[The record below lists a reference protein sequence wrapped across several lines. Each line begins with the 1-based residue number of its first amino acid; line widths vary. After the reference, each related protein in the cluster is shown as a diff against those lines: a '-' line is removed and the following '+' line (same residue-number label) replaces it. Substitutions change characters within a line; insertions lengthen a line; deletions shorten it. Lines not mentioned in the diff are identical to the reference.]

1 MAGGI
6 FDPEFDQ
13 LPMRIPI
20 FPLPSALL
28 LPGGQLPL
36 NIFEPRYLAM
46 VRHALATPT
55 RLIGMV
61 QPLDHHAGGDIAN
74 DNIANDD
81 GANENIANDGG
92 ADAAGLFE
100 TGCAGRLSFFQESD
114 DGRFVIAL
122 NGVCRFHRL
131 RQELDPN
138 GFLVAD
144 VDWQPFANDLRID
157 VSALDRDPLIKVMKR
172 YCDMKGIETDWTQ
185 IENSDNHQ
193 LLATL
198 SMICPFEVAEKQALL
213 EADSMAKR
221 ADLLIAIMEMALHD
235 ETGGN
240 DARH

>member
-1 MAGGI
+1 
-6 FDPEFDQ
+6 
-13 LPMRIPI
+13 
-20 FPLPSALL
+20 L

-46 VRHALATPT
+46 VTHALATPT

-61 QPLDHHAGGDIAN
+61 QPLDHYAGGDS
-74 DNIANDD
+74 ANDD
-81 GANENIANDGG
+81 TANNDIANNDIANNDIANNDIANNDG
-92 ADAAGLFE
+92 ARLFE

-131 RQELDPN
+131 RQEPDPN

-172 YCDMKGIETDWTQ
+172 YFDMKGFETDWTQ

-221 ADLLIAIMEMALHD
+221 ADLLIAMMEMALHD

>member
-46 VRHALATPT
+46 VTHALATPT

-74 DNIANDD
+74 DDIAND
-81 GANENIANDGG
+81 NTANDDG

-144 VDWQPFANDLRID
+144 VDWQPFANDLRVD
-157 VSALDRDPLIKVMKR
+157 LSALDRDPLISVLKR
-172 YCDMKGIETDWTQ
+172 YFDMKGFETDWTQ

-221 ADLLIAIMEMALHD
+221 ADLLIAMMEMALHD

>member
-1 MAGGI
+1 MASGI
-6 FDPEFDQ
+6 FDPELHQ

-36 NIFEPRYLAM
+36 NIFESRYLAM
-46 VRHALATPT
+46 VTHALATPT

-61 QPLDHHAGGDIAN
+61 QPLDRHAGDDMVN
-74 DNIANDD
+74 DNLADD
-81 GANENIANDGG
+81 P
-92 ADAAGLFE
+92 GLFE

-131 RQELDPN
+131 RQEPDPN

-144 VDWQPFANDLRID
+144 VDWQPFAKDLRVD
-157 VSALDRDPLIKVMKR
+157 VSALDRDPLIRVMKR
-172 YCDMKGIETDWTQ
+172 YFDMKGFETDWAQ

-221 ADLLIAIMEMALHD
+221 ANLLIAMMEMALHD

-240 DARH
+240 DVRH

>member
-1 MAGGI
+1 MASGI
-6 FDPEFDQ
+6 FDPELHQ

-46 VRHALATPT
+46 VTHALATPT

-61 QPLDHHAGGDIAN
+61 QPLDHHAGNDLAN
-74 DNIANDD
+74 DKLADD
-81 GANENIANDGG
+81 P
-92 ADAAGLFE
+92 GLFE

-131 RQELDPN
+131 RQELDPS
-138 GFLVAD
+138 GFLLAD
-144 VDWQPFANDLRID
+144 VDWQPFANDLPVD

-172 YCDMKGIETDWTQ
+172 YFDMKGFETDWAQ

-221 ADLLIAIMEMALHD
+221 ANLLIAMMEMALHD
-235 ETGGN
+235 ETRGN

>member
-46 VRHALATPT
+46 VTHALATPT

-61 QPLDHHAGGDIAN
+61 QPLDHYAGGDS
-74 DNIANDD
+74 ANDD
-81 GANENIANDGG
+81 GANNDGVNNDG
-92 ADAAGLFE
+92 AGLFE
-100 TGCAGRLSFFQESD
+100 TGCAGRLSFFQESE

-122 NGVCRFHRL
+122 TGVCRFHRL

-172 YCDMKGIETDWTQ
+172 YFDMKGFETDWTQ

-221 ADLLIAIMEMALHD
+221 ANLLIAMMEMALHD

>member
-36 NIFEPRYLAM
+36 NVFEPRYLAM
-46 VRHALATPT
+46 VKHALATPT
-55 RLIGMV
+55 RLIGML
-61 QPLDHHAGGDIAN
+61 QPRDLAG
-74 DNIANDD
+74 
-81 GANENIANDGG
+81 
-92 ADAAGLFE
+92 DATAEEPPLFE
-100 TGCAGRLSFFQESD
+100 TGCAGRVSFFQESD

-131 RQELDPN
+131 DQQLDPN

-144 VDWQPFANDLRID
+144 VDWRPFANDLRMDI
-157 VSALDRDPLIKVMKR
+157 SALDRDPLMDVLRR
-172 YCDMKGIETDWTQ
+172 YFDLKGFETDWTQ

-198 SMICPFEVAEKQALL
+198 SMVCPFEVAEKQALL
-213 EADSMAKR
+213 EADSMASR
-221 ADLLIAIMEMALHD
+221 ADLLIAMMEMAIHD

>member
-46 VRHALATPT
+46 VTHALATPT

-74 DNIANDD
+74 DDIAND
-81 GANENIANDGG
+81 NTANDDG

-144 VDWQPFANDLRID
+144 VDWQPFVNDLRVD

-172 YCDMKGIETDWTQ
+172 YFDMKGFETDWTQ

-221 ADLLIAIMEMALHD
+221 ADLLIAMMEMALHE

>member
-1 MAGGI
+1 MAGKI
-6 FDPEFDQ
+6 FNPEFDQ

-36 NIFEPRYLAM
+36 NIFEPCYLAM

-61 QPLDHHAGGDIAN
+61 QPLDHHADDDKAN
-74 DNIANDD
+74 L
-81 GANENIANDGG
+81 
-92 ADAAGLFE
+92 AGLFE

-131 RQELDPN
+131 RQEFDPN

-172 YCDMKGIETDWTQ
+172 YFDMKGFETDWTQ

-221 ADLLIAIMEMALHD
+221 ADLLIAMMEMALHD

>member
-36 NIFEPRYLAM
+36 NVFEPRYLAM
-46 VRHALATPT
+46 VKHALATPT

-61 QPLDHHAGGDIAN
+61 QPRDLAG
-74 DNIANDD
+74 
-81 GANENIANDGG
+81 
-92 ADAAGLFE
+92 DATAEEPPLFE
-100 TGCAGRLSFFQESD
+100 TGCAGRVSFFQESD

-131 RQELDPN
+131 DQQLDPN

-144 VDWQPFANDLRID
+144 VDWRPFANDLRMDI
-157 VSALDRDPLIKVMKR
+157 SALDRDPLMDVLRR
-172 YCDMKGIETDWTQ
+172 YFDLKGFETDWTQ

-198 SMICPFEVAEKQALL
+198 SMVCPFEVAEKQALL
-213 EADSMAKR
+213 EADSMASR
-221 ADLLIAIMEMALHD
+221 ADLLIAMMEMAIHV

>member
-1 MAGGI
+1 MTGGT

-46 VRHALATPT
+46 VMHALATPT

-61 QPLDHHAGGDIAN
+61 QPLDHHAGDDLSNDTLAN
-74 DNIANDD
+74 DKLADD
-81 GANENIANDGG
+81 P
-92 ADAAGLFE
+92 GLFE

-131 RQELDPN
+131 RQALDPN

-144 VDWQPFANDLRID
+144 VDWQPFANDLRVD

-172 YCDMKGIETDWTQ
+172 YFDMKGFETDWAQ

-221 ADLLIAIMEMALHD
+221 ANLLIAMMEMALHD
-235 ETGGN
+235 GTGGN

>member
-46 VRHALATPT
+46 VTHALATPT

-61 QPLDHHAGGDIAN
+61 QPLDHYAGGDS
-74 DNIANDD
+74 ANDD
-81 GANENIANDGG
+81 GVNNDG
-92 ADAAGLFE
+92 AGLFE
-100 TGCAGRLSFFQESD
+100 TGCAGRLSFFQESE

-122 NGVCRFHRL
+122 TGVCRFHRL

-172 YCDMKGIETDWTQ
+172 YFDMKGFETDWTQ

-221 ADLLIAIMEMALHD
+221 ADLLIAMMEMALHD

>member
-46 VRHALATPT
+46 VKHALATPT

-74 DNIANDD
+74 DDIANDNIANDD
-81 GANENIANDGG
+81 G

-144 VDWQPFANDLRID
+144 VDWQPFANDLRVD

-172 YCDMKGIETDWTQ
+172 YFDMKGFETDWTQ

-221 ADLLIAIMEMALHD
+221 ADLLIAMMEMALHD

>member
-46 VRHALATPT
+46 VTHALATPT

-74 DNIANDD
+74 DDIANNNIANDD
-81 GANENIANDGG
+81 G

-144 VDWQPFANDLRID
+144 VDWQPFANDLRVD

-172 YCDMKGIETDWTQ
+172 YFDMKGFETDWTQ

-221 ADLLIAIMEMALHD
+221 ADLLIAMMEMALHD

>member
-46 VRHALATPT
+46 VTHALATPT

-61 QPLDHHAGGDIAN
+61 QPLDHYAGGDS
-74 DNIANDD
+74 ANDD
-81 GANENIANDGG
+81 GANNDGANNDG
-92 ADAAGLFE
+92 VNNDGAGLFE
-100 TGCAGRLSFFQESD
+100 TGCAGRLSFFQESE

-122 NGVCRFHRL
+122 TGVCRFHRL

-172 YCDMKGIETDWTQ
+172 YFDMKGFETDWTQ

-213 EADSMAKR
+213 EADSMSKR
-221 ADLLIAIMEMALHD
+221 ADLLIAMMEMALHD

>member
-1 MAGGI
+1 MASGI

-20 FPLPSALL
+20 FPLSSALL

-46 VRHALATPT
+46 VTHALATPT

-74 DNIANDD
+74 DDIANDNIANDD
-81 GANENIANDGG
+81 G

-131 RQELDPN
+131 RQKLDPN

-144 VDWQPFANDLRID
+144 VDWQPFANDLRVD

-172 YCDMKGIETDWTQ
+172 YFDMKGFETDWTQ

-213 EADSMAKR
+213 EADSMVKR
-221 ADLLIAIMEMALHD
+221 ADLLIAMMEMALHD

>member
-1 MAGGI
+1 MAVGI

-36 NIFEPRYLAM
+36 NVFEPRYLAM
-46 VRHALATPT
+46 VKHALATPT

-61 QPLDHHAGGDIAN
+61 QPRDLAGDTTA
-74 DNIANDD
+74 
-81 GANENIANDGG
+81 EEPP
-92 ADAAGLFE
+92 LFE
-100 TGCAGRLSFFQESD
+100 TGCAGRVSFFQESD

-131 RQELDPN
+131 DQQLDPN

-144 VDWQPFANDLRID
+144 VDWRPFANDLRMDI
-157 VSALDRDPLIKVMKR
+157 SALDRDPLMDVLRR
-172 YCDMKGIETDWTQ
+172 YFDLKGFETDWTQ

-198 SMICPFEVAEKQALL
+198 SMVCPFEVAEKQALL
-213 EADSMAKR
+213 EADSMASR
-221 ADLLIAIMEMALHD
+221 ADLLIAMMEMAIHD

>member
-1 MAGGI
+1 MTGGI

-46 VRHALATPT
+46 VKHALATPT

-61 QPLDHHAGGDIAN
+61 QPRGN
-74 DNIANDD
+74 
-81 GANENIANDGG
+81 G
-92 ADAAGLFE
+92 ADADNDADDEPGLFE

-122 NGVCRFHRL
+122 NGVCRFRRL
-131 RQELDPN
+131 NQQLDPN

-144 VDWQPFANDLRID
+144 IDWRPFANDLRVD
-157 VSALDRDPLIKVMKR
+157 VSALDRDPLLAVMKR
-172 YCDMKGIETDWTQ
+172 YFDLKGFETDWTQ

-198 SMICPFEVAEKQALL
+198 SMVCPFEVAEKQALL

-221 ADLLIAIMEMALHD
+221 ADLLIAMMEMALHD

>member
-1 MAGGI
+1 MASGI

-36 NIFEPRYLAM
+36 NVFEPRYLAM
-46 VRHALATPT
+46 VTHALATPT

-61 QPLDHHAGGDIAN
+61 QPLDYYTGGDSAN

-81 GANENIANDGG
+81 GADNDM
-92 ADAAGLFE
+92 DNAAALFE

-144 VDWQPFANDLRID
+144 VNWQPFANDLRVD

-172 YCDMKGIETDWTQ
+172 YFDMKGFETDWAQ

-221 ADLLIAIMEMALHD
+221 ADLLIAMMEMALHD

>member
-1 MAGGI
+1 MASGI
-6 FDPEFDQ
+6 FDPELHQ

-46 VRHALATPT
+46 VTHALATPT

-61 QPLDHHAGGDIAN
+61 QPLYHHAGDDMSNDNSAN
-74 DNIANDD
+74 DNLAND
-81 GANENIANDGG
+81 EL
-92 ADAAGLFE
+92 ADDPGLFE

-131 RQELDPN
+131 RQEPDPN

-144 VDWQPFANDLRID
+144 VDWQPFANDLRVD
-157 VSALDRDPLIKVMKR
+157 VSALDRDPLIRVMKR
-172 YCDMKGIETDWTQ
+172 YFDMKGFETDWAQ

-221 ADLLIAIMEMALHD
+221 ANLLIAMMEMALHD

>member
-6 FDPEFDQ
+6 FDQELDQ

-36 NIFEPRYLAM
+36 NIFEPRYLPL

-74 DNIANDD
+74 DDGANDD
-81 GANENIANDGG
+81 G

-172 YCDMKGIETDWTQ
+172 YFDMKGFETDWTQ

-221 ADLLIAIMEMALHD
+221 ADLLIAMMEMALHD

>member
-1 MAGGI
+1 MAGGV

-61 QPLDHHAGGDIAN
+61 QPLDHHAGDDMFNDNLAN
-74 DNIANDD
+74 DELADD
-81 GANENIANDGG
+81 P
-92 ADAAGLFE
+92 GLFE

-144 VDWQPFANDLRID
+144 VDWQPFANDLRVD

-172 YCDMKGIETDWTQ
+172 YFDMKGFETDWAQ

-221 ADLLIAIMEMALHD
+221 ANLLIAMMEMALHD

>member
-20 FPLPSALL
+20 FPLSSALL

-61 QPLDHHAGGDIAN
+61 QPLDHHAGGNSAN
-74 DNIANDD
+74 DNIAKID
-81 GANENIANDGG
+81 GANDDG

-131 RQELDPN
+131 RNELDPN
-138 GFLVAD
+138 GFLLAD

-172 YCDMKGIETDWTQ
+172 YFDMKGFETDWTQ

-221 ADLLIAIMEMALHD
+221 ADLLIAMMEIALHD

>member
-1 MAGGI
+1 MASGI
-6 FDPEFDQ
+6 FDPELQQ

-36 NIFEPRYLAM
+36 NIFESRYLAM
-46 VRHALATPT
+46 VTHALATPT

-61 QPLDHHAGGDIAN
+61 QPLDHHAGDDMSNDNLAN
-74 DNIANDD
+74 DELADD
-81 GANENIANDGG
+81 P
-92 ADAAGLFE
+92 GLFE

-144 VDWQPFANDLRID
+144 VDWQPFANDLRVD
-157 VSALDRDPLIKVMKR
+157 LSALDRDPLISVLKR
-172 YCDMKGIETDWTQ
+172 YFDMKGFETDWTQ

-221 ADLLIAIMEMALHD
+221 ADLLIAMMEMALHD

>member
-6 FDPEFDQ
+6 FDLEFDQ

-46 VRHALATPT
+46 VTHALATPT

-61 QPLDHHAGGDIAN
+61 QPLDHYAGGDS
-74 DNIANDD
+74 ANDD
-81 GANENIANDGG
+81 GANNDGANNDG
-92 ADAAGLFE
+92 VNNDGAGLFE

-157 VSALDRDPLIKVMKR
+157 VSSLDRDPLIKVMKR
-172 YCDMKGIETDWTQ
+172 YFDMKGFETDWTQ

-221 ADLLIAIMEMALHD
+221 ADLLIAMMEMALHD

>member
-13 LPMRIPI
+13 LPKRIPI
-20 FPLPSALL
+20 FPLSSALL

-46 VRHALATPT
+46 VTHALATPT

-74 DNIANDD
+74 DNRANDD
-81 GANENIANDGG
+81 GANDDG

-144 VDWQPFANDLRID
+144 VDWQPFANDLRVD

-172 YCDMKGIETDWTQ
+172 YFDMKGFETDWTQ

-221 ADLLIAIMEMALHD
+221 ADLLIAMMEMALHD

>member
-28 LPGGQLPL
+28 LPRGQLPL

-46 VRHALATPT
+46 VTHALATPT

-61 QPLDHHAGGDIAN
+61 QPLDHHAG
-74 DNIANDD
+74 DD
-81 GANENIANDGG
+81 MAEDP
-92 ADAAGLFE
+92 GLFE

-114 DGRFVIAL
+114 DGRFVVAL

-144 VDWQPFANDLRID
+144 VDWQPFANDLRVD
-157 VSALDRDPLIKVMKR
+157 LSALDRDPLISVLKR
-172 YCDMKGIETDWTQ
+172 YFDMKGLETDWTQ

-221 ADLLIAIMEMALHD
+221 ADLLIAMMEMALHD

>member
-46 VRHALATPT
+46 VRHALTTPT

-61 QPLDHHAGGDIAN
+61 QPLDHYAGGDSAN
-74 DNIANDD
+74 DNIANSDGTNDD
-81 GANENIANDGG
+81 GADV
-92 ADAAGLFE
+92 AGLFE

-138 GFLVAD
+138 GFLLAD
-144 VDWQPFANDLRID
+144 VDWQPFANDLRVD

-172 YCDMKGIETDWTQ
+172 YFDMKGFETDWTQ

-221 ADLLIAIMEMALHD
+221 ADLLIAMMEMALHD

>member
-46 VRHALATPT
+46 VTHALATPT

-61 QPLDHHAGGDIAN
+61 QPLDHKIGDDRAE
-74 DNIANDD
+74 DP
-81 GANENIANDGG
+81 
-92 ADAAGLFE
+92 GLFE

-114 DGRFVIAL
+114 DGRFVVAL

-144 VDWQPFANDLRID
+144 VDWQPFANDLRVD
-157 VSALDRDPLIKVMKR
+157 LSALDRDPLIRVLKR
-172 YCDMKGIETDWTQ
+172 YFDMKGFETDWTQ

-221 ADLLIAIMEMALHD
+221 ADLLIAMMEMALHD

>member
-46 VRHALATPT
+46 VTHALATPT

-74 DNIANDD
+74 DDIANDNIANDD
-81 GANENIANDGG
+81 G

-172 YCDMKGIETDWTQ
+172 YFDMKGFETDWTQ

-221 ADLLIAIMEMALHD
+221 ADLLIAMMEMALHD

>member
-36 NIFEPRYLAM
+36 NVFEPRYLAM
-46 VRHALATPT
+46 VKHALATPT

-61 QPLDHHAGGDIAN
+61 QPRDLAGDTTA
-74 DNIANDD
+74 
-81 GANENIANDGG
+81 EEPP
-92 ADAAGLFE
+92 LFE
-100 TGCAGRLSFFQESD
+100 TGCAGRVSFFQESD

-131 RQELDPN
+131 DQQLDPN

-144 VDWQPFANDLRID
+144 VDWRPFANDLRMDI
-157 VSALDRDPLIKVMKR
+157 SALDRDPLMDVLRR
-172 YCDMKGIETDWTQ
+172 YFDLKGFETDWTQ
-185 IENSDNHQ
+185 IENSDNNQ

-198 SMICPFEVAEKQALL
+198 SMVCPFEVAEKQALL
-213 EADSMAKR
+213 EADSMASR
-221 ADLLIAIMEMALHD
+221 ADLLIAMMEMAIHD

>member
-13 LPMRIPI
+13 LPMRVPI

-36 NIFEPRYLAM
+36 NVFEPRYLAM
-46 VRHALATPT
+46 VKHALATPT

-61 QPLDHHAGGDIAN
+61 QPRDLAG
-74 DNIANDD
+74 
-81 GANENIANDGG
+81 
-92 ADAAGLFE
+92 DATAEEPPLFE
-100 TGCAGRLSFFQESD
+100 TGCAGRVSFFQESD

-131 RQELDPN
+131 DQQLDPN

-157 VSALDRDPLIKVMKR
+157 ISALDRDPLMDVLRR
-172 YCDMKGIETDWTQ
+172 YFDLKGFETDWTQ

-198 SMICPFEVAEKQALL
+198 SMVCPFEVAEKQALL
-213 EADSMAKR
+213 EADSMASR
-221 ADLLIAIMEMALHD
+221 ADLLIAMMEMAIHD

>member
-36 NIFEPRYLAM
+36 NVFEPRYLAM
-46 VRHALATPT
+46 VKHALATPT

-61 QPLDHHAGGDIAN
+61 QPRDLAGDTTA
-74 DNIANDD
+74 
-81 GANENIANDGG
+81 EEPP
-92 ADAAGLFE
+92 LFE
-100 TGCAGRLSFFQESD
+100 TGCAGRVSFFQESE

-131 RQELDPN
+131 DQQLDPN

-144 VDWQPFANDLRID
+144 VDWRPFANDLRMDI
-157 VSALDRDPLIKVMKR
+157 SALDRDPLMDVLRR
-172 YCDMKGIETDWTQ
+172 YFDLKGFETDWTQ

-198 SMICPFEVAEKQALL
+198 SMVCPFEVAEKQALL
-213 EADSMAKR
+213 EADSMVSR
-221 ADLLIAIMEMALHD
+221 ADLLIAMMEMAIHD

>member
-46 VRHALATPT
+46 VTHALATPT

-74 DNIANDD
+74 DDIAND
-81 GANENIANDGG
+81 NIANDGG

-144 VDWQPFANDLRID
+144 VDWQPFANDLRVD

-172 YCDMKGIETDWTQ
+172 YFDMKGFETDWTQ

-221 ADLLIAIMEMALHD
+221 ADLLIAMMEMALHD